1 MEEKSVTRELLFR
14 NIIKLGLTKRE
25 QEVISL
31 RYGLDDNQPLSK
43 DEVAIEKNISREEV
57 LRIEKKA
64 MLLLRN
70 GENIHKLR
78 QMMENNSQSEEIKS
92 RRSKRNLYK
101 YFGEYT
107 EEQVD
112 KALSDLNDEEMNL
125 LTQRYGKDLKNPELN
140 EMRNK
145 DLKVLNTIVFKKIED
160 SLVAFDTTESDDK
173 EQEESK
179 KPKVKKKEIK

>member
-1 MEEKSVTRELLFR
+1 MEDKGVTRELLFR

-25 QEVISL
+25 QEVITL
-31 RYGLDDNQPLSK
+31 RYGLDDDQPLSK
-43 DEVAIEKNISREEV
+43 DEVAIEKSISREEV

-78 QMMENNSQSEEIKS
+78 LMMENNSQSDDIKT
-92 RRSKRNLYK
+92 RRSKRNIYK

-112 KALSDLNDEEMNL
+112 KAISKLTDEERDL
-125 LTQRYGKDLKNPELN
+125 LTQRYGEDLKNPELN

-145 DLKVLNTIVFKKIED
+145 DLKVLNLQVFKKIED
-160 SLVAFDTTESDDK
+160 SLAEYDIIDSNDSEHEINKMEKT
-173 EQEESK
+173 
-179 KPKVKKKEIK
+179 KKKELK

>member
-1 MEEKSVTRELLFR
+1 MEDKGVTRELLFR

-25 QEVISL
+25 QEVITL
-31 RYGLDDNQPLSK
+31 RYGLDDDQPLSK

-78 QMMENNSQSEEIKS
+78 LMMENNSQSEEIKA
-92 RRSKRNLYK
+92 RRSKRNIYK

-112 KALSDLNDEEMNL
+112 CAISELTEEEREL
-125 LTQRYGKDLKNPELN
+125 LTERYGNDLKNPELN

-145 DLKVLNTIVFKKIED
+145 DLKILNNIVFKRIED
-160 SLVAFDTTESDDK
+160 SLAEYDTIDINDR
-173 EQEESK
+173 EQESNKEAK
-179 KPKVKKKEIK
+179 TKKKEL